1 MTISPVPLF
10 FWGAFF
16 LLLTLCGMLH
26 FHGIKALAVS
36 GGGAALFVL
45 LTRPWWK
52 RGFSPLK
59 RPPESFRDPSLG
71 SRAQRR
77 ADQKRAAKRHR

>member
-1 MTISPVPLF
+1 MRISPVPFLF
-10 FWGAFF
+10 LLSFF
-16 LLLTLCGMLH
+16 LLLILCGQLH
-26 FHGIKALAVS
+26 FHGLKGLAAS

-52 RGFSPLK
+52 RGFKPLK

-77 ADQKRAAKRHR
+77 AAQRRHNAPKK